1 MREVASRA
9 MSDSKNDRLALD
21 GWAVI
26 LGASSGF
33 GERVALT
40 LAESGMD
47 ILGVHLDRRAGLA
60 HVADLQSQIEAMGRK
75 AHFFNVNAADETKRK
90 ATVEAIREKVGDGKV
105 RVLLHSLAF
114 GTLRP
119 YWADDETPV
128 ITKANMDMTLD
139 VMAHSLLYWTQD
151 LLRAELMGE
160 GGRIFAM
167 TSAGSTTVWPGYGAV
182 SAAKCA
188 LESHC
193 RQLAVELAPKGITA
207 NALCAGVTDT
217 PALRKIPGNEE
228 MIESAKARNPYK
240 RLTTPDDVADAIVAL
255 STPACRWITGNT
267 IYVDGGEIV
276 GG

>member
-1 MREVASRA
+1 MTTS
-9 MSDSKNDRLALD
+9 NDRLALD
-21 GWAVI
+21 GWALI

-33 GERVALT
+33 GEQVALT

-47 ILGVHLDRRAGLA
+47 ILGVHLDRRAGKA
-60 HVADLQSQIEAMGRK
+60 HVEELKGKIEGMGRR
-75 AHFFNVNAADETKRK
+75 AAFFNINAADEGKRQT
-90 ATVEAIREKVGDGKV
+90 AIEAMKETVGDGKV

-128 ITKANMDMTLD
+128 ITKKNMDMTLD

-151 LLRAELMGE
+151 LLRAEMMGE

-182 SAAKCA
+182 SAAKSA

-193 RQLAVELAPKGITA
+193 RQLALELAPKGITV

-217 PALRKIPGNEE
+217 PALRKIPGNEQ
-228 MIESAKARNPYK
+228 MIENAKSRNPFG
-240 RLTTPDDVADAIVAL
+240 RLTQVEDVADAIVAL
-255 STPACRWITGNT
+255 STPACRWITANT

>member
-1 MREVASRA
+1 MT
-9 MSDSKNDRLALD
+9 KNLLALD
-21 GWAVI
+21 GWAII

-33 GERVALT
+33 GQEIALT
-40 LAESGMD
+40 LADQGMN
-47 ILGVHLDRRAGLA
+47 IAGVHLDRRAGLK
-60 HVADLQSQIEAMGRK
+60 HVESLKEQIEAKGRK
-75 AHFFNVNAADETKRK
+75 AVFFNINAADETKRQ
-90 ATVEAIREKVGDGKV
+90 ATLDSLLEQTGKNGV
-105 RVLLHSLAF
+105 RVLVHSLAF

-119 YWADDETPV
+119 YWSEDDTPL

-151 LLRAELMGE
+151 VLRREMMGD

-167 TSAGSTTVWPGYGAV
+167 TSAGSTSVWQGYGAV

-217 PALRKIPGNEE
+217 PALRKIPGSES
-228 MIESAKARNPYK
+228 MIESAKVRNPYG
-240 RLTTPDDVADAIVAL
+240 RLTTPADVAEALVAL
-255 STPACRWITGNT
+255 ATPASRWITGNT